1 MAGETSIVTG
11 MAGRY
16 ATALF
21 ELAREKDQLDR
32 VLDDLKGFS
41 SLLEESDD
49 LKRLVKSPIY
59 SADVQEKA
67 IAAVLKD
74 AKLSTIVENFLQV
87 IARNNRLFAVE
98 DIIKGYRTLLSQH
111 RGEITAEA
119 ISATALSDDQQS
131 QLRDVLKEIAGQ
143 DIELKTKVDASLL
156 GGLIVRLGSR
166 QIDSSLRTKLNNMKT
181 LMKEV
186 S

>member
-21 ELAREKDQLDR
+21 ELAREKDQLDQ
-32 VLDDLKGFS
+32 VLDDLKGFV
-41 SLLEESDD
+41 SLLDESSD
-49 LKRLVKSPIY
+49 LKGLVESPIY

-67 IAAVLKD
+67 ISALLKN
-74 AKLSTIVENFLQV
+74 AGFSQIVENFLQV

-98 DIIKGYRTLLSQH
+98 DIIKGYRALLSQH

-119 ISATALSDDQQS
+119 ISATALSEEQQGE
-131 QLRDVLKEIAGQ
+131 LRNVLKEIAGQ
-143 DIELKTKVDASLL
+143 DIELQTKVDPSLL